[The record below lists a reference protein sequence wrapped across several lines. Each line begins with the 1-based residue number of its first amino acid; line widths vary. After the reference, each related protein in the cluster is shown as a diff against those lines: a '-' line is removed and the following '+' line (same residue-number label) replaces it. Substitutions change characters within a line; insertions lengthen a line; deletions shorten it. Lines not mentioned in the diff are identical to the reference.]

1 MKLLSEEKTG
11 LKPELRILSF
21 FLLLISSDL
30 SFAQIPVNGFC
41 KLNTFS
47 VDPGVNSILSLNYN
61 KDAFT
66 DLFLFNPR
74 MKRASVLEGLN
85 AGDFRYERKINLPLT
100 ISNIEPAYNQFGEI
114 EGYAF
119 TSRSERTFGL
129 LSFSTA
135 GQPLINHRLRFDTY
149 PENVS
154 IADINGNRKNE
165 YMVSGGSF
173 EGISIISLKDGKLVE
188 EKIITGTSFGYA
200 HFVDLNN
207 NGSKDI
213 AAYNLF
219 SGMIH
224 FLFNNGEGVFREARR
239 IPFYS
244 TITQFRIFDVNSDSN
259 FDLVISSENSI
270 RIFYGDFRAAFDS
283 SFTINTAYPVD
294 DFVIGDFNL
303 DGNSDISYI
312 SKNSGVI
319 ATIFGKSDGTFHQ
332 ELFHLQRDGIQS
344 IQLYSGRSVNGFV
357 YLTNKGELGMISR
370 LSSIENDFDLAVTLN
385 PAALNYSDNTKNKIA
400 YLVFID
406 GQRNSLNLITRNN
419 QGIPLQFYSTSLFGN
434 HQHIIAE
441 DSDVN
446 IKSFYCYSA
455 GAKLIE
461 IKSFD
466 LLNNSVKREQIYVPG
481 NLVDLKVVKIK
492 DKRVSVYAVYKKDNK
507 TFIGEFIR
515 QDSGYNLTEHFLAD
529 DVLDTKLIG
538 SNTNAVYIWKKEN
551 NQLTLSKV
559 EFISGKATVTK
570 RQSVSE
576 SRAEIVSVLYQK
588 VFGSNYILVSFIQGG
603 EGNYI
608 SIVTPQS
615 EELNSFARQVSG
627 FRIKNKNHLSFDSN
641 NIVFFFDDFRKSI
654 RKIELS
660 EDFKRIRIQDVFK
673 NISLNDFIVKNLDSR
688 NKHLIYTDS
697 EKKSISIKRLQ

>member
-1 MKLLSEEKTG
+1 MKLSSAEKTG

-21 FLLLISSDL
+21 FLLLVSSDL
-30 SFAQIPVNGFC
+30 SFTQIAVNGFC

-47 VDPGVNSILSLNYN
+47 VDPGVNSIISLNYN

-85 AGDFRYERKINLPLT
+85 AGEFRYERKINLPLT

-114 EGYAF
+114 ESYAF

-135 GQPLINHRLRFDTY
+135 GQPLVNHRFRFDTY
-149 PENVS
+149 PEKVS
-154 IADINGNRKNE
+154 IADINGNGKKE

-173 EGISIISLKDGKLVE
+173 EGISILSLKDGKLVE

-244 TITQFRIFDVNSDSN
+244 TITQFRIIDMNSDSN
-259 FDLVISSENSI
+259 YDLIISSDNSI
-270 RIFYGDFRAAFDS
+270 KIFYGDFRATFDS
-283 SFTINTAYPVD
+283 SYIITTAYPVD

-303 DGNSDISYI
+303 DGNSDIAYI
-312 SKNSGVI
+312 SKSSGVI
-319 ATIFGKSDGTFHQ
+319 ATLFGKSNGTFHK
-332 ELFHLQRDGIQS
+332 EFFHLQRDGIQS
-344 IQLYSGRSVNGFV
+344 LHLYSSRMVNGFV

-370 LSSIENDFDLAVTLN
+370 LSSIENDFDLAVTLK

-400 YLVFID
+400 DLVFID
-406 GQRNSLNLITRNN
+406 SQRNSLNLITRNN
-419 QGIPLQFYSTSLFGN
+419 QGIPDQFYSTSLFGN
-434 HQHIIAE
+434 HQYIIVE
-441 DSDVN
+441 DTDVKVKN
-446 IKSFYCYSA
+446 FYCYSK
-455 GAKLIE
+455 GARLIE

-466 LLNNSVKREQIYVPG
+466 LLDNSVKRDQIYVPG
-481 NLVDLKVVKIK
+481 NLVDLKVVKLM
-492 DKRVSVYAVYKKDNK
+492 DKRVSVYAVYKKENK
-507 TFIGEFIR
+507 TFLGEFIR
-515 QDSGYNLTEHFLAD
+515 QESGYNLTEHFLAD
-529 DVLDTKLIG
+529 NVLDAKIIG
-538 SNTNAVYIWKKEN
+538 SNTNAVYIWKNEN
-551 NQLTLSKV
+551 NQLTLLKA
-559 EFISGKATVTK
+559 ELISGKPVVTK
-570 RQSVSE
+570 RQLVNE

-588 VFGSNYILVSFIQGG
+588 VFGSNYIIVSFIQGG

-641 NIVFFFDDFRKSI
+641 NTVFFFDDFRKSI
-654 RKIELS
+654 RKMELS
-660 EDFKRIRIQDVFK
+660 DDFKRIRIQDVFK
-673 NISLNDFIVKNLDSR
+673 NISLNDFIIKNLDNR

-697 EKKSISIKRLQ
+697 EKKSISIKQLQ